1 MKRMLFLVNPKAG
14 KKVVK
19 NKIFEMITIFTKAGY
34 HVEFH
39 PTLNANDAALCVE
52 KMGADYDMIVCAGG
66 DGTLD
71 NTVTGLMKLREKGIT
86 VPLGY
91 IPCGSTNDFGK
102 SLRLSMNPV
111 KAARDIVKGTVCP
124 VDVGSFGGRNFIYV
138 AAFGIFTDIS
148 YSTPQKLKN
157 MLGHSAYILEAF
169 KELSRI
175 DPVNVAAK
183 LDDKVIKGE
192 FLYGQITNSLSV
204 GGMKLIGPRDVS
216 FCDGEFECLFIKK
229 PKSPFELA
237 KILKSILTNKMD
249 SKLIYHTKAKSVKV
263 ITEKPVA
270 WTLDGEEGGIFK
282 EVRADN
288 IHKAL
293 SLVLKDKSTYDEKN
307 K

>member
-1 MKRMLFLVNPKAG
+1 MKKMLFLVNPKAG

-52 KMGADYDMIVCAGG
+52 KMGANYDMIVCAGG

-71 NTVTGLMKLREKGIT
+71 NTVTGLMKLKENGIT

-111 KAARDIVKGTVCP
+111 KAARDIVKGTECP
-124 VDVGSFGGRNFIYV
+124 IDVGVLGGQNFIYV

-157 MLGHSAYILEAF
+157 LLGHSAYIMEAF

-175 DPVNVAAK
+175 DPVKIAARF
-183 LDDKVIKGE
+183 DDEVVKGE

-216 FCDGEFECLFIKK
+216 FCDGEFECLLIKK
-229 PKSPFELA
+229 PRNPFELA
-237 KILKSILTNKMD
+237 KILKSIAVNKMD
-249 SKLIYHTKAKSVKV
+249 PKLVYHTKAKQIK
-263 ITEKPVA
+263 IIGEKPIP
-270 WTLDGEEGGIFK
+270 WTVDGEEGGIFK
-282 EVRADN
+282 EVKAKN
-288 IHKAL
+288 INKAITL
-293 SLVLKDKSTYDEKN
+293 ILNDKSTYGDN
-307 K
+307 

>member
-1 MKRMLFLVNPKAG
+1 MKKMLFLVNPKAG

-52 KMGADYDMIVCAGG
+52 KMGANYDMIVCAGG

-71 NTVTGLMKLREKGIT
+71 NTVSGLMKLQEKGIT
-86 VPLGY
+86 IPLGY

-111 KAARDIVKGTVCP
+111 KAARDIVKGTECP
-124 VDVGSFGGRNFIYV
+124 IDVGVLGRQNFIYV

-157 MLGHSAYILEAF
+157 MLGHTAYIMEAF

-175 DPVNVAAK
+175 DPVKIAARF
-183 LDDKVIKGE
+183 DNDVIKGE

-216 FCDGEFECLFIKK
+216 FCDGEFECLLIKK
-229 PKSPFELA
+229 PKNPFELA
-237 KILKSILTNKMD
+237 KILKSIAINKMD
-249 SKLIYHTKAKSVKV
+249 PELVYHTRARK
-263 ITEKPVA
+263 IQIIGEKPIS
-270 WTLDGEEGGIFK
+270 WTVDGEEGGTFK
-282 EVRADN
+282 EVEAKN
-288 IHKAL
+288 INKAITL
-293 SLVLKDKSTYDEKN
+293 ILNDTSTYDERE
-307 K
+307 

>member
-1 MKRMLFLVNPKAG
+1 MKKMLFLVNPKAG

-39 PTLNANDAALCVE
+39 PTLDANDAALCAE
-52 KMGADYDMIVCAGG
+52 RLGAKYDLIVCAGG

-71 NTVTGLMKLREKGIT
+71 NTISGMMKLKEQGID

-111 KAARDIVKGTVCP
+111 KASRDIVKGTDCP
-124 VDVGSFGGRNFIYV
+124 IDVGVLGGQNFIYV
-138 AAFGIFTDIS
+138 AAFGIFTEIS

-157 MLGHSAYILEAF
+157 MLGHTAYIIEAF

-175 DPVNVAAK
+175 DPVKIVAR
-183 LDDKVIKGE
+183 LDDKMVKGE

-204 GGMKLIGPRDVS
+204 GGFKLIGPRDVS

-229 PKSPFELA
+229 PKSPLELA
-237 KILKSILTNKMD
+237 KILKSIATNKMD
-249 SKLIYHTKAKSVKV
+249 PKLVYHTKAKDIK
-263 ITEKPVA
+263 IIGEKPIS
-270 WTLDGEEGGIFK
+270 WTVDGEDGGVFK
-282 EVRADN
+282 EVTAKN
-288 IHKAL
+288 IHKAITL
-293 SLVLKDKSTYDEKN
+293 RINDKSTYGEDNE
-307 K
+307 

>member
-1 MKRMLFLVNPKAG
+1 MKKMLFLVNPKAG

-39 PTLNANDAALCVE
+39 PTLDANDAALCTE
-52 KMGADYDMIVCAGG
+52 RLGANYDMIVCAGG

-71 NTVTGLMKLREKGIT
+71 NTVTGLMKLKEKGIT

-102 SLRLSMNPV
+102 SLKLKMDPV
-111 KAARDIVKGTVCP
+111 KAARDIVRGTECP
-124 VDVGSFGGRNFIYV
+124 IDVGVLGGQNFIYV

-157 MLGHSAYILEAF
+157 RLGHSAYIIEAF

-175 DPVNVAAK
+175 EPVKLVAR
-183 LDDKVIKGE
+183 LDNKVIKGE

-204 GGMKLIGPRDVS
+204 GGFKLIGPRDVS

-229 PKSPFELA
+229 PRSPFELA
-237 KILKSILTNKMD
+237 KILKSIATNKMD
-249 SKLIYHTKAKSVKV
+249 HKLIYHTKAKSIK
-263 ITEKPVA
+263 IIGEKPIS
-270 WTLDGEEGGIFK
+270 WTVDGEEGGIFK
-282 EVRADN
+282 EVTAKN
-288 IHKAL
+288 INKAVTL
-293 SLVLKDKSTYDEKN
+293 MLRDKSTYDGVSD
-307 K
+307 